1 MSVDLHLRIE
11 IVVMMAKLQFPSLVK
26 RHFQNDN
33 VQHIPTEKTI
43 KAIYDTFLEIGL
55 VRDRERSGRPSV
67 TTSKKLD
74 ESAEVLSN
82 NSVGYHLPQIRF
94 PEFIPK

>member
-1 MSVDLHLRIE
+1 
-11 IVVMMAKLQFPSLVK
+11 MMAKLQFPSLVK

-82 NSVGYHLPQIRF
+82 NS
-94 PEFIPK
+94 